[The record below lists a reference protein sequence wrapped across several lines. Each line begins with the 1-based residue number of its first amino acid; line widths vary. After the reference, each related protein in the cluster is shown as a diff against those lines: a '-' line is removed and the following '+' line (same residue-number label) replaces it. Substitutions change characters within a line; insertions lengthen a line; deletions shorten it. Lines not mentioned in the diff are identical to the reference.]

1 MTLDASKADCRNQ
14 SALFVCTQKAIV
26 FPAPSECLVSRSA
39 LRFHSQRAVIVH
51 AARCDCL
58 CSVVKTFWQQADFVF
73 ADFYFYVL
81 SLIKSPFAGC

>member
-1 MTLDASKADCRNQ
+1 MQAKQTAEISLLCLYVRWRLLA
-14 SALFVCTQKAIV
+14 

-51 AARCDCL
+51 AACCDCL
-58 CSVVKTFWQQADFVF
+58 CSVVKSFWQQADFVL

-81 SLIKSPFAGC
+81 SLMKSPFAGC